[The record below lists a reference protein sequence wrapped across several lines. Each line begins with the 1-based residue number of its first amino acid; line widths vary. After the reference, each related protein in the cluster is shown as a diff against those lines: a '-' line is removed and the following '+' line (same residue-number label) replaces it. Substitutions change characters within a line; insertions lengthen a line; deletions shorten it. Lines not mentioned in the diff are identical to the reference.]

1 MMCPRSV
8 ESRQLEKKQID
19 CGRRME
25 GGRRYDP
32 LIRLFFPFSAV
43 GRRKM
48 DRLNYD
54 FFHTWMRKGRER
66 DVEFE

>member
-1 MMCPRSV
+1 MSAERGI
-8 ESRQLEKKQID
+8 EAIGKETNRLRAQ
-19 CGRRME
+19 E

-54 FFHTWMRKGRER
+54 FVHTWMRKEREG

>member
-1 MMCPRSV
+1 MMCPPSV

-19 CGRRME
+19 CGRRKE

-32 LIRLFFPFSAV
+32 LIRLFSHSPQW

-54 FFHTWMRKGRER
+54 FFHTWMRKEREG
-66 DVEFE
+66 DVEFG

>member
-1 MMCPRSV
+1 MSAERGI
-8 ESRQLEKKQID
+8 EAIGKETNRLRAQ
-19 CGRRME
+19 E
-25 GGRRYDP
+25 GGRAEIRP
-32 LIRLFFPFSAV
+32 LNKTFFPFSAV

-54 FFHTWMRKGRER
+54 FFHTWMRKERER